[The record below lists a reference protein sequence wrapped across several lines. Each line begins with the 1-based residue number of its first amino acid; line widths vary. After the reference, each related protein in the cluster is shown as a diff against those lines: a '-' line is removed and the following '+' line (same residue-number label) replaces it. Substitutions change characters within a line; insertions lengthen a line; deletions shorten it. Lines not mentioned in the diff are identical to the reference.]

1 MPVRLVAALVA
12 LALGVSLFLPVPQN
26 LKTHFENGQS
36 FYAIGEYEYAIKE
49 YARIVKFRHRAVDV
63 EQVLI
68 EISETLTLPIQE
80 AAWYQLGN
88 SYKRSGEYD
97 KAIDSY
103 RNVLKG
109 NVPERFKATVQYQIA
124 DTRFGQEEY
133 GKAAKEYGSFV
144 ALFPSSD
151 LVDKAYFYQG
161 WSFFKNEEYDEAISV
176 LRNMLVQYPES
187 KYAAD
192 TQFRIASC
200 YFEQG
205 NYEDTVKE
213 AMLVLEQYPESAS
226 VANAE
231 YLQANSYEK
240 LGRYDDA
247 IAAYQDVIDLY
258 DKMFEVLRS
267 SFREG
272 RNVDFDEYKRL
283 FESSF
288 LKIADIYREQK
299 GDYSKAYDTYVTA
312 QETVREYDYKA
323 KLQKL
328 IGDNYL
334 GWKKYDKAVTAY
346 TQVMTNYPNSPY
358 PPQAQ
363 YQVGE
368 SYYYAGD
375 YERARVGYLTLME
388 KFPDTDTELRAQAL
402 YSAGQSSE
410 DMGKIEE
417 ALETYHEVLR
427 DYPRSYYAPIC
438 MLRVGR
444 AAYDKGEH
452 EGALKWYRKLGL
464 DYPES
469 DQVDV
474 ANYFTGLVLKKQG
487 KNRGA
492 IEAFDRV
499 SKETGEF
506 YVVSQTEIALLYAS
520 DKKGDEAEEILMRL
534 LESVSGDEKLESQTH
549 SRIAQVYLTQEKYL
563 QALEHYSVV
572 IERFPQSPYV
582 KDAYYGRGSA
592 YHKLLRFEHAI
603 SDYDALLGLELDSRL
618 ETRTKLALSLVYS
631 AMDRPEEA
639 RGLLQEVS
647 EGANPALARAARV
660 QLVSLAEKGDPR
672 KAVEIYNDLLSGATD
687 EQERAIVLTRLANVY
702 YKLGSYQEAIDAT
715 RRLVQV
721 SSDNPESSASGYCI
735 AGNSY
740 MKMKRYEDAIREYRQ
755 TVDKYPQTMVAP
767 TAMFQ
772 IGFAY
777 HSLNAQASGAERKA
791 TLLSRSMTAFEE
803 FYTKYPDAREA
814 PLAYYYASWGAY
826 QKGSW
831 QRASDTFQTLVDHFP
846 KSPYAAEAQ
855 FRAGEALFNLKE
867 YTKAYDL
874 YQKGIDRYPKSDWVD
889 DAIYNKAWCFVHQG
903 RNEEA
908 VPFFEEIVEKYGDGY
923 YGPRSQFSLG
933 DHYYNLQQ
941 YDKATAEYEKFLQ
954 LFPNHKRAR
963 RAQLLLGE
971 LAEIEA
977 YNLYSEGEEFFDEE
991 QFKEAIAVFQKVRE
1005 QYPMGSTAV
1014 NALVNIGAAYQA
1026 MEDYEKAAEQYRTLV
1041 KLYGDEA
1048 KFLDQVKFA
1057 EDQLK
1062 QLFEAKVISMK

>member
-49 YARIVKFRHRAVDV
+49 YAKIVKFHHKAVDV
-63 EQVLI
+63 DQVRI

-88 SYKRSGEYD
+88 SYKKSGEYD
-97 KAIDSY
+97 KAIESY

-109 NVPERFKATVQYQIA
+109 NVPEGFKATVQYQIA
-124 DTRFGQEEY
+124 DTRFAQEEY

-144 ALFPSSD
+144 AMFPSSN

-161 WSFFKNEEYDEAISV
+161 WSFFKNGEYDEAVSV
-176 LRNMLVQYPES
+176 LRSMLVQYPES

-192 TQFRIASC
+192 AQFRIASC

-205 NYEDTVKE
+205 KYEDTVKE
-213 AMLVLEQYPESAS
+213 AKLVLEQYPESAS

-240 LGRYDDA
+240 MGRYDDA
-247 IAAYQDVIDLY
+247 IIAYQDVIDLY

-272 RNVDFDEYKRL
+272 RNVDFEEYERL

-334 GWKKYDKAVTAY
+334 AWKKYDKAVTAY

-375 YERARVGYLTLME
+375 YERARTEYLALLE

-402 YSAGQSSE
+402 YSAGQCSE
-410 DMGKIEE
+410 DMKKIEE
-417 ALETYHEVLR
+417 ALETYHQVLSN
-427 DYPRSYYAPIC
+427 YPRSYYAPIC

-444 AAYDKGEH
+444 AAYDKGEY
-452 EGALKWYRKLGL
+452 EAALEWYRKLVQ

-469 DQVDV
+469 EQVDV
-474 ANYFTGLVLKKQG
+474 ANYFSGLVLKKQG
-487 KNRGA
+487 KNGEA
-492 IEAFDRV
+492 IEAFNRV
-499 SKETGEF
+499 SKEAGEF

-520 DKKGDEAEEILMRL
+520 DKKGDEAEKTLMAL
-534 LESVSGDEKLESQTH
+534 LESVAGDEKLESQTH

-563 QALEHYSVV
+563 QAVEQYSIV
-572 IERFPQSPYV
+572 IKRFPQSPYV
-582 KDAYYGRGSA
+582 MDAYYGRGSA
-592 YHKLLRFEHAI
+592 YHKLLRFDKAI
-603 SDYDALLGLELDSRL
+603 SDYNTLLGLEPDSRL

-631 AMDRPEEA
+631 AMDRTEEA
-639 RGLLQEVS
+639 RGLLHEVS
-647 EGANPALARAARV
+647 EGAYPALARAARI

-687 EQERAIVLTRLANVY
+687 DQERAIVLARLANVY
-702 YKLGSYQEAIDAT
+702 YKLGRYQEAIDAT

-721 SSDNPESSASGYCI
+721 SDKPEGIASGHCI

-740 MKMKRYEDAIREYRQ
+740 MKMKRYEEAIKEYRQ

-767 TAMFQ
+767 TALLQ
-772 IGFAY
+772 IGFAF
-777 HSLNAQASGAERKA
+777 HSLNAEASGAERKA
-791 TLLSRSMTAFEE
+791 ALLSKSMSAFEE
-803 FYTKYPDAREA
+803 FYTKYPDAKKA
-814 PLAYYYASWGAY
+814 PLAYYYAAWGAY
-826 QKGSW
+826 QKGDW
-831 QRASDTFQTLVDHFP
+831 QKASDTFQGLVDHFP
-846 KSPYAAEAQ
+846 KSSYAPEAQ
-855 FRAGEALFNLKE
+855 FRAGEALFNMKE
-867 YTKAYDL
+867 YAEAYDL
-874 YQKGIDRYPKSDWVD
+874 YQKVVDRYPKSEWVD
-889 DAIYNKAWCFVHQG
+889 DAIYNQAWCFVNQG
-903 RNEEA
+903 RKEKA
-908 VPFFEEIVEKYGDGY
+908 VPFFEKIVEKYRDGY

-933 DHYYNLQQ
+933 DYYYNLQE
-941 YDKATAEYEKFLQ
+941 YEKATAEYEKFLQ
-954 LFPNHKRAR
+954 LYPNNKRAR
-963 RAQLLLGE
+963 RAQLLLEQLGE
-971 LAEIEA
+971 IKA
-977 YNLYSEGEEFFDEE
+977 YNLYSEGEKLFDKE
-991 QFKEAIAVFQKVRE
+991 QFKEAIAVFRKVRE
-1005 QYPMGSTAV
+1005 RYPKSSSAV
-1014 NALVNIGAAYQA
+1014 NSLVNIGAAYEA
-1026 MEDYEKAAEQYRTLV
+1026 LEDYEQAAEQYRSIV
-1041 KLYGDEA
+1041 KQYGDEA

-1057 EDQLK
+1057 EGQLK
-1062 QLFEAKVISMK
+1062 QLLEAKVISMK